1 MGAALLRKPTKLAKM
16 VAGIAAAV
24 ELPVTVKIRTGES
37 TIGNTCL
44 KPTCDAVAMH
54 AGPVL
59 ATYCGGLVLNSL
71 VGTATAA
78 LLQA

>member
-37 TIGNTCL
+37 ARL
-44 KPTCDAVAMH
+44 KLAV
-54 AGPVL
+54 P
-59 ATYCGGLVLNSL
+59 
-71 VGTATAA
+71 
-78 LLQA
+78 